1 MIKKKKNKIIIIA
14 EAGGNHNGSIKNA
27 YKLIDIAKKAGADY
41 IKFQTFTADS
51 LVSKDAPKAK
61 YQKKNVKKI
70 SHYEMIKKLEMSYE
84 THVKLVK
91 YCKKKNIKFLSSPF
105 SIDSFD
111 LLRNFKLDY
120 IKIPSGEITNLPM
133 LRHIKKFNNNIILST
148 GMSDN
153 NEINNALKILKN
165 KKRKIILLHCN
176 SEYPTPFEDINLNA
190 MIELKNKFKLDVGY
204 SDHSLGIHV
213 PIVAASLG
221 AKIIEKHF
229 TISKKMSGPDH
240 AVSLSPK
247 ELIAMVKTIRA
258 TELILGK
265 NKKFVSKSE
274 KKNIFIARKSI
285 FAKKDIKK
293 GEKFLPQNLICLRP
307 GTGISPM
314 KIDIV
319 LKKRAKQNFLKGQI
333 IKI

>member
-1 MIKKKKNKIIIIA
+1 MKNKIIIIA

-41 IKFQTFTADS
+41 IKFQTFTAET

-61 YQKKNVKKI
+61 YQKKNVKNI

-84 THVKLVK
+84 MHVKLIK
-91 YCKKKNIKFLSSPF
+91 YCKQKKIKFLSSPF
-105 SIDSFD
+105 SIESFN

-120 IKIPSGEITNLPM
+120 IKIPSGEITNLPF
-133 LRHIKKFNNNIILST
+133 LRHVSKFKNNIILST
-148 GMSDN
+148 GMSN
-153 NEINNALKILKN
+153 TNEIKETLKILK
-165 KKRKIILLHCN
+165 KKSRKIILLHCN
-176 SEYPTPFEDINLNA
+176 TEYPTPQEDINLNA
-190 MIELKNKFKLDVGY
+190 MIELKNTFNIDVGY
-204 SDHSLGIHV
+204 SDHSLGAHV

-240 AVSLSPK
+240 IASLNPK
-247 ELIAMVKTIRA
+247 ELITMIKAVRA
-258 TELILGK
+258 TEIILGK

-274 KKNIFIARKSI
+274 KKNIRIARKSL
-285 FAKKDIKK
+285 FAKINIEK
-293 GEKFLPQNLICLRP
+293 GEKFSPQNLICLRP

-314 KIDIV
+314 KIDTV
-319 LKKRAKQNFLKGQI
+319 FKKRAKKNFSKGQI